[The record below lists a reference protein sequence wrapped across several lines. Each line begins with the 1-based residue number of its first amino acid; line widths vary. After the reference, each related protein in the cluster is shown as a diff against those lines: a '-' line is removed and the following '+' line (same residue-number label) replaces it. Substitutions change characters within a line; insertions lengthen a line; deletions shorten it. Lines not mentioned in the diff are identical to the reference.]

1 MLNEDEKKQLLARLR
16 RIEGQVGGL
25 ARMVEADKYC
35 IDILQ
40 QMAAV
45 QGALAQASKLLV
57 RSHLETCVVSAFKSR
72 KAKEQ
77 QRVISELVDLFAR
90 TGRTG
95 PTK

>member
-1 MLNEDEKKQLLARLR
+1 MLAEDEKKQLLSRLR
-16 RIEGQVGGL
+16 RIEGQAGGL

-45 QGALAQASKLLV
+45 QGALAQASKVLI
-57 RSHLETCVVSAFKSR
+57 RSHLETCVAEAFKSR
-72 KAKEQ
+72 KPDEQ
-77 QRVISELVDLFAR
+77 ARVISELVDLFAR
-90 TGRTG
+90 INRAG

>member
-1 MLNEDEKKQLLARLR
+1 MFTDDEKDSVLRRLR
-16 RIEGQVGGL
+16 RVEGQVAGL

-45 QGALAQASKLLV
+45 QGALAQASKVLI
-57 RSHLETCVVSAFKSR
+57 RSHLETCVAEAFKSR
-72 KAKEQ
+72 KPDEQ
-77 QRVISELVDLFAR
+77 ARVISELVDLFAR
-90 TGRTG
+90 INRAG